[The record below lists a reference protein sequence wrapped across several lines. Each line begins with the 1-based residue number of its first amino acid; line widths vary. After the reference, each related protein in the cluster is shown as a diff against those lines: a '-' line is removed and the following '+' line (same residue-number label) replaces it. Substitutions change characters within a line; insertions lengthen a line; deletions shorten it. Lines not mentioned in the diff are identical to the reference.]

1 LRRQQRVVGEVFVY
15 CLQQPSLAH
24 LSRSLLTWESGA
36 LKRWWA
42 PPYRSFWSMGE
53 LWLWFILWLHVSSA
67 SIQLWSLVT
76 CFVIPD
82 SYEQHIFACLS
93 VFNVQ
98 YDETFSVRNPCIKPL
113 SIEEQCGIN
122 LTYPGTTEYTDR
134 YVAPPRDKPT
144 SDYIINPVADYRI
157 DGRPMARQRFMC
169 TETEYE
175 VRYEWPDGE
184 RLMKFP
190 WLRK

>member
-1 LRRQQRVVGEVFVY
+1 MLCTTDSHFV
-15 CLQQPSLAH
+15 CSMFISSCTDFGVILLLIMISNSL
-24 LSRSLLTWESGA
+24 TTVIGC
-36 LKRWWA
+36 
-42 PPYRSFWSMGE
+42 
-53 LWLWFILWLHVSSA
+53 FIA
-67 SIQLWSLVT
+67 
-76 CFVIPD
+76 
-82 SYEQHIFACLS
+82 A
-93 VFNVQ
+93 
-98 YDETFSVRNPCIKPL
+98 RNPCIKPL

-144 SDYIINPVADYRI
+144 TDFIINPVADYRI
-157 DGRPMARQRFMC
+157 DGRPMARQRFLC